1 MKNQIILRENRHC
14 DPDLTITA
22 NGHDSAATNNHNLHE
37 NDLPTNEDSNP
48 DFENPDFSRKSDYF
62 EVMSDLVEDE
72 EVDNVD
78 HCQYVTIPTNKN
90 FSFASSNGNG
100 SLVGGASGDSTEFY
114 YEDELELKLEKPQ
127 KSHEEMVVTEE
138 VTLPI
143 KIQESESSESES
155 ESESETDSDSSS
167 TSSSDVEPSVHI
179 VEVTKSQCD
188 GKYF

>member
-48 DFENPDFSRKSDYF
+48 DFSRKSDYF
-62 EVMSDLVEDE
+62 EVMSDLVEDYE
-72 EVDNVD
+72 EVDNEVVD
-78 HCQYVTIPTNKN
+78 HCEYVTIPTNKN

-127 KSHEEMVVTEE
+127 KSHEGGFQLEFVSISRVINHMTCYK
-138 VTLPI
+138 LSALI
-143 KIQESESSESES
+143 
-155 ESESETDSDSSS
+155 
-167 TSSSDVEPSVHI
+167 
-179 VEVTKSQCD
+179 
-188 GKYF
+188 G

>member
-37 NDLPTNEDSNP
+37 NDLHTNEDS
-48 DFENPDFSRKSDYF
+48 NPDFSRKSDYF

>member
-48 DFENPDFSRKSDYF
+48 DFENTDFSRKSDYF

>member
-1 MKNQIILRENRHC
+1 M
-14 DPDLTITA
+14 
-22 NGHDSAATNNHNLHE
+22 HE
-37 NDLPTNEDSNP
+37 NDLPTNEDSNSENP
-48 DFENPDFSRKSDYF
+48 DFQNPDFSRKSNYF
-62 EVMSDLVEDE
+62 EVMSDLVEDDE
-72 EVDNVD
+72 EVDNEVVD
-78 HCQYVTIPTNKN
+78 QCEYVTIPTNKN

-114 YEDELELKLEKPQ
+114 YEEELELKLEKTP
-127 KSHEEMVVTEE
+127 KSHEEMVVIEE

-143 KIQESESSESES
+143 KIQESESSES

>member
-48 DFENPDFSRKSDYF
+48 DFSRKSDYF

-72 EVDNVD
+72 EVDSEVVD
-78 HCQYVTIPTNKN
+78 HCEYVTIPTNKT
-90 FSFASSNGNG
+90 FSFASSNGTGNG

-114 YEDELELKLEKPQ
+114 YEEELELKLEKPKI
-127 KSHEEMVVTEE
+127 KSHEEVVVIEE

-155 ESESETDSDSSS
+155 ESESETDSDS
-167 TSSSDVEPSVHI
+167 TSSCSDVEPSVHI

-188 GKYF
+188 GNYF

>member
-14 DPDLTITA
+14 YPDLTITA